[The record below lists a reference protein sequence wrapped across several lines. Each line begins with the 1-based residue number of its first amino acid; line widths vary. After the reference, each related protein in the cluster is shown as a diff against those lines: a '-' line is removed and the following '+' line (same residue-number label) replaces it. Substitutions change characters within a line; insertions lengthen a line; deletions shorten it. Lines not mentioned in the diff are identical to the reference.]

1 MGEDHAVAAA
11 LAVVSAALF
20 ALGAVLQQ
28 RGAMAQEGGGAAI
41 MLQLARKPVWLAG
54 IAAYAVAYAV
64 QAAAL
69 GEGQLVVVQP
79 ILATTIVFALP
90 LGAWI
95 SDQVIRRRDV
105 AAAIAVTAGL
115 ALFLL
120 LADPAGGREDA
131 PGGQWILAC
140 AIVLTAV
147 AALTIAGRT
156 RSGAMRAA
164 LFGTAAGLTFGLV
177 SALTKGAVEILEDG
191 DFGELLSS
199 WHTYAILVLGYIG
212 MTLVQWSLQ
221 AGVLPPAVATS
232 SIFNPALSIV
242 LGLTL
247 FQESIHR
254 DAVESVAAGLSLAA
268 MFAGVAVLSLRDPA
282 EPEPE
287 I

>member
-1 MGEDHAVAAA
+1 MAAA

-28 RGAMAQEGGGAAI
+28 RGAMAQEGGGAGI

-54 IAAYAVAYAV
+54 IAAYAVAYGV

-131 PGGQWILAC
+131 PGGQWVLAC
-140 AIVLTAV
+140 GLVLAIV
-147 AALTIAGRT
+147 AALTAAGRT

-191 DFGELLSS
+191 DFVDVLTT
-199 WHTYAILVLGYIG
+199 WHTYAILVLGFIG

-254 DAVESVAAGLSLAA
+254 DALESVAAGLSLAA
-268 MFAGVAVLSLRDPA
+268 MFAGVAVLSMRDSE
-282 EPEPE
+282 EPEPDL
-287 I
+287 